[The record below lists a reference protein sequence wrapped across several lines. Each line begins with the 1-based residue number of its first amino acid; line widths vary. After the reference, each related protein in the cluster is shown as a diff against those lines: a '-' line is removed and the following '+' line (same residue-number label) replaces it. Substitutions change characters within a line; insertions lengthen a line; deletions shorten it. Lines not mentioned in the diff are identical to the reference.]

1 VSAPFDPSGIFATFD
16 MKAVDTGTF
25 DDQLNAPGDDLR
37 CVFFWGKDCF
47 NCDIFKKTAL
57 SQVEAIRALNLTWFH
72 ADVYADEPL
81 GRRFGLHGV
90 PAFFLFRNGKRLGRV
105 TGWPGLG
112 QFSAAIARLNA
123 AYAAASDAAPAVAQV
138 DAGTSGTAR

>member
-1 VSAPFDPSGIFATFD
+1 MSAPFDPSQIFDTFN
-16 MKAVDTGTF
+16 MKEVDTASF

-57 SQVEAIRALNLTWFH
+57 SQSDAIRALGLTWYH
-72 ADVYADEPL
+72 ANVYADEVL

-90 PAFFLFRNGKRLGRV
+90 PAFFLFRHGKRLGKV

-112 QFSAAIARLNA
+112 QFSAAIAKLNA
-123 AYAAASDAAPAVAQV
+123 AAGGAGNVAN
-138 DAGTSGTAR
+138 ATANNTP